1 MQRDLVAEARELKVT
16 FKEIDELQ
24 DQLQKIQIWK
34 GIVESWLNTKPEAK
48 QRHKKTKLKNFLN
61 EAKMLRVDDRPLP
74 YGSPVWHRLA
84 SQLEYIE
91 WLVKVEQLLTEF
103 FPRTDV
109 VEEGYEAEN
118 ESIVMINA
126 NEDIHMQDDSAII
139 EIEGISFVAPVRCS
153 KRLTLNQ
160 IAQLVEELEVK
171 KFYDRTQSLR
181 FKEQA
186 PYEAD
191 SSMSIESDLSLEPK
205 VFMPSQVNKFGFDL
219 LPKAVKLLLQL
230 YCEASKLN
238 HTFELLQEGMDTG
251 NEITVNDTAA
261 VHKLLQN
268 KNSPLTILSL
278 KELWENAHN
287 ATVLV
292 PTSPV
297 FESIKTMQKTG
308 AEIRQLEEQI
318 KKH

>member
-1 MQRDLVAEARELKVT
+1 MHDWLEKAKPAAEEEISLKELDRLVKLGKTLSANLGEPFECVNSRLKQALDLQNRIYQTFKSNKTRNTISTDATEQAKKTPNEYFLEDLQRDLVAEARELKVT

-34 GIVESWLNTKPEAK
+34 EIVESWLNTKPEAK
-48 QRHKKTKLKNFLN
+48 QRHKKAKLKNFLN

-109 VEEGYEAEN
+109 VEEGYEKEN

-186 PYEAD
+186 PSEAD

-219 LPKAVKLLLQL
+219 LPKAVKLLL
-230 YCEASKLN
+230 
-238 HTFELLQEGMDTG
+238 
-251 NEITVNDTAA
+251 
-261 VHKLLQN
+261 
-268 KNSPLTILSL
+268 
-278 KELWENAHN
+278 
-287 ATVLV
+287 
-292 PTSPV
+292 
-297 FESIKTMQKTG
+297 
-308 AEIRQLEEQI
+308 
-318 KKH
+318 